1 MAEDKKMLLVDGN
14 SVAFR
19 AFFALHNQ
27 LERFVNHDGLHTNA
41 IYGFKLMLD
50 KILGDV
56 SPSNVLVAFD
66 AGKVTFR
73 TKAYADYKGG
83 RSKTP
88 TELSEQFPHIK
99 ELLDAYGI
107 KHYELPE
114 YEADDIIGTMAA
126 KAEKAGYQVTIV
138 TGDRDLTQLTTDKT
152 TVAVTIKGVTEIEE
166 YTPAHVVEKYGLQPA
181 QIVDMKG
188 LTGDSSDNYPG
199 VTKVGEKT
207 AIKLLKQYDT
217 IEGIYENI

>member
-1 MAEDKKMLLVDGN
+1 
-14 SVAFR
+14 
-19 AFFALHNQ
+19 
-27 LERFVNHDGLHTNA
+27 
-41 IYGFKLMLD
+41 
-50 KILGDV
+50 
-56 SPSNVLVAFD
+56 
-66 AGKVTFR
+66 
-73 TKAYADYKGG
+73 
-83 RSKTP
+83 
-88 TELSEQFPHIK
+88 
-99 ELLDAYGI
+99 
-107 KHYELPE
+107 
-114 YEADDIIGTMAA
+114 MAA

-217 IEGIYENI
+217 IEGIYKNIEAMKKSKLKENLINDKELAFQCKDLATIRKDAPVALTLTETTWPGAKRRSTQIL